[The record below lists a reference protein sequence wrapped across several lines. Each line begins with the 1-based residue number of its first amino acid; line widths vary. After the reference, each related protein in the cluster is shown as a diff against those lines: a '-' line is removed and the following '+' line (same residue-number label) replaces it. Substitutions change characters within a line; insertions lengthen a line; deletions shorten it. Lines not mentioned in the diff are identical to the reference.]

1 MIILILLKTLIYF
14 QKDQNFKLNFPLYI
28 AKRYLFSKSSKNAI
42 NIISLITGFA
52 IIVGTIALFIVLS
65 VFSGLKEFSTDFIR
79 VSDPDLKI
87 SSIKGK
93 SFFYTDSLSLVLED
107 KRIAHYS
114 KIVEEKALFS
124 YKEKQLIAIIKG
136 VDANFLSVNN
146 MDTAIYIGEWIDR
159 DYKNSAVIG
168 NSISSTLSLGTY
180 DLVEPLKASVLRPG
194 KGYINN
200 PKTAFDQ
207 VSLQPLGIFK
217 LTEELDSKYVFSN
230 LELAQELLKY
240 EPNKITAIEL
250 KIVEGESEQDLVS
263 YFENN
268 LSSNFKV
275 QTRKQ
280 LNAVF
285 YRMINTENIISYLV
299 ITLIVIIAL
308 FNVVGTIIMVIIDK
322 RENLKTLFSLGLSIK
337 EIRKIFV
344 LQGVLLTFL
353 GLIIGLSIA
362 ISFVLLQ
369 KKFGLIMITPSLAY
383 PVGFELLN
391 VIVVVLTITILGY
404 VSAKIASSR
413 ISQKI
418 IQ

>member
-1 MIILILLKTLIYF
+1 M
-14 QKDQNFKLNFPLYI
+14 NFPLYI

-52 IIVGTIALFIVLS
+52 IIVGTLALFLVLS

-87 SSIKGK
+87 SSEKGK
-93 SFFYTDSLSLVLED
+93 SFFFNDSLINVLED
-107 KRIAHYS
+107 KRIAHFT
-114 KIVEEKALFS
+114 KVVEEKALFS
-124 YKEKQLIAIIKG
+124 YKEKQLIAMIKG
-136 VDANFLSVNN
+136 VDSNYLLVNN
-146 MDTAIYIGEWIDR
+146 MDTAIYIGEWVDK
-159 DYKNSAVIG
+159 DFKNSAVIG

-180 DLVEPLKASVLRPG
+180 DLVEPLKASVLKPG

-217 LTEELDSKYVFSN
+217 LTEELDGKYVFSN
-230 LELAQELLKY
+230 LELAQELLRY
-240 EPNKITAIEL
+240 ESNRITAIEL
-250 KIVEGESEQDLVS
+250 KLKDDNDEQELIA
-263 YFENN
+263 YFNDMLN
-268 LSSNFKV
+268 SKFKV
-275 QTRKQ
+275 ETREQ

-308 FNVVGTIIMVIIDK
+308 FNVAGTILMVIIDK
-322 RENLKTLFSLGLSIK
+322 RENLKTLFSLGLPIK

-344 LQGVLLTFL
+344 LQGSLLTLL

-383 PVGFELLN
+383 PVQFKMLN
-391 VIVVVLTITILGY
+391 VIIVVLTIIVLGY

-413 ISQKI
+413 ISTKL